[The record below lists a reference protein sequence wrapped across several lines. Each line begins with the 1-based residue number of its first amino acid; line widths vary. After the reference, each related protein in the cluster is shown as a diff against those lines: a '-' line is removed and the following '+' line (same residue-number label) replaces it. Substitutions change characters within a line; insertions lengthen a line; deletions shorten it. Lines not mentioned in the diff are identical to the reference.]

1 MSIER
6 RFTAAC
12 ELRNADDD
20 DRKTI
25 TGYAAVYHRA
35 DDDGTEYS
43 LGAGIVEHIMPG
55 AFDDAIGRDDVRALF
70 NHDPDHVLGRNK
82 AGTLRLTADARGLR
96 YEVDMP
102 DTQLA
107 RDLRESIRRGD
118 ISGSSFAFTIPDGGQ
133 EWREDGDRVVREIRA
148 VNLHDVGP
156 VTYPAYESSTT
167 HARAC
172 YTKWCEDRNAE
183 RATYKGEEIDTTP
196 TDAMVE
202 EAERGLAWRAEYGR
216 GGTEVGVARARDI
229 ANRRNLSIDTVQR
242 MASYF
247 ARHEV
252 DKDAEG
258 FEAGEDG
265 YPSAG
270 RIAWALWGGD
280 AGAAFARRVMASVAA
295 IDERSEAP
303 EAEPEPEP
311 EPAPGIPADV
321 IIATARLREI
331 DAAE

>member
-20 DRKTI
+20 QKTI

-133 EWREDGDRVVREIRA
+133 EWREDGDRVIREIRA
-148 VNLHDVGP
+148 VTLHDVGP

-172 YTKWCEDRNAE
+172 YTKWCEDRDAAE
-183 RATYKGEEIDTTP
+183 
-196 TDAMVE
+196 
-202 EAERGLAWRAEYGR
+202 
-216 GGTEVGVARARDI
+216 
-229 ANRRNLSIDTVQR
+229 
-242 MASYF
+242 
-247 ARHEV
+247 
-252 DKDAEG
+252 
-258 FEAGEDG
+258 
-265 YPSAG
+265 
-270 RIAWALWGGD
+270 
-280 AGAAFARRVMASVAA
+280 VAA

-303 EAEPEPEP
+303 APEPEP

>member
-12 ELRNADDD
+12 ELRNAEDDPQ
-20 DRKTI
+20 KI

-43 LGAGIVEHIMPG
+43 LGADIVEHIMPG

-70 NHDPDHVLGRNK
+70 NHDPDHVLGRNR

-107 RDLRESIRRGD
+107 RDLRESINRGD
-118 ISGSSFAFTIPDGGQ
+118 ISGSSFAFTIPEGGQ
-133 EWREDGDRVVREIRA
+133 EWREDGDRVIREIRA
-148 VNLHDVGP
+148 VELHDVGP

-172 YTKWCEDRNAE
+172 YTKWREGRAVEDAPAPAAE
-183 RATYKGEEIDTTP
+183 P
-196 TDAMVE
+196 
-202 EAERGLAWRAEYGR
+202 
-216 GGTEVGVARARDI
+216 
-229 ANRRNLSIDTVQR
+229 
-242 MASYF
+242 
-247 ARHEV
+247 
-252 DKDAEG
+252 
-258 FEAGEDG
+258 
-265 YPSAG
+265 
-270 RIAWALWGGD
+270 
-280 AGAAFARRVMASVAA
+280 
-295 IDERSEAP
+295 AP
-303 EAEPEPEP
+303 EPQPV
-311 EPAPGIPADV
+311 PGIPADV